1 MIRIFDYEMNFLAEI
16 DNYESLVWRRRWH
29 KPGEFELHININ
41 KRNTA
46 ELKKGNIILCDNKAG
61 IIRHREIKL
70 DEGGKGSEELVIKGS
85 SLSCMLGRRIT
96 LPPPDKAYDRV
107 TGNIET
113 IMKGYIDRNC
123 INPADAKRKIP
134 LLELA
139 PDQTRG
145 IETTYQTRLKQ
156 LDEELEKLSL
166 ISGLGWNI
174 FPDLANKKWVFD
186 VMQGKDLTAGQTI
199 NPPII
204 FSVDFDNI
212 KAQQFIE
219 SESGHK
225 NVAYVGGQGEG
236 VNRAI
241 IETGDDA
248 SGLDRL
254 EAFVDARDL
263 EDESNLPERGRQK
276 LAEMK
281 EIRSFDSE
289 IMTEGPFRYKKDW
302 DLGDIVTVRNSSWN
316 MVVDARITEV
326 VEIYEPNG
334 FRLEAT
340 FGNNIPTLIEKIKQE
355 MDEPVTEKTSK
366 VSELEND
373 AGYITE
379 GQVLQVTTYTH
390 NQITPA
396 SEWVINHNLGRY
408 PSVAVVD
415 SGGNL
420 VIGNVAYVDENQI
433 NINFTATFSGKAYLN

>member
-1 MIRIFDYEMNFLAEI
+1 MIRVFDYELNILAEI
-16 DNYESLVWRRRWH
+16 DNYESLIWRRRWH

-46 ELKKGNIILCDNKAG
+46 ELTKGNIVLCNGEAG

-70 DEGGKGSEELVIKGS
+70 GEGGKGSEELVIKGS
-85 SLSCMLGRRIT
+85 SLSCILGRRIT
-96 LPPPDKAYDRV
+96 IPPEGMAYDKV
-107 TGNIET
+107 TGNTET
-113 IMKGYIDRNC
+113 IMKGYIHRNC
-123 INPADAKRKIP
+123 INPIDAKRKMP
-134 LLELA
+134 MLEIA
-139 PDQTRG
+139 PDQARG

-186 VMQGKDLTAGQTI
+186 VMQGRDLTTGQSI
-199 NPPII
+199 SPPVI

-212 KAQQFIE
+212 KTQQFIE
-219 SESGHK
+219 SELGHK

-241 IETGDDA
+241 TETGEDA

-254 EAFVDARDL
+254 ETFVDARDL
-263 EDESNLPERGRQK
+263 EDVNSLPERGKQK

-281 EIRSFDSE
+281 EIHSFDSE
-289 IMTEGPFRYKKDW
+289 IMTDGPFRYKEDW
-302 DLGDIVTVRNSSWN
+302 DLGDVVTVRNSSWN
-316 MVVDARITEV
+316 MTLDARITEV

-340 FGNNIPTLIEKIKQE
+340 FGSNIPTLIEKIKQE
-355 MDEPVTEKTSK
+355 IDEPVIEKISK

-373 AGYITE
+373 ANYITE
-379 GQVLQVTTYTH
+379 DQVPQLTTYIH
-390 NQITPA
+390 NQIAPA
-396 SEWVINHNLGRY
+396 SEWIINHNLGRY

-415 SGGNL
+415 SGGTL
-420 VIGNVAYVDENQI
+420 VFGSVKYIDENI
-433 NINFTATFSGKAYLN
+433 IKVSFCSAFSGRCFLN